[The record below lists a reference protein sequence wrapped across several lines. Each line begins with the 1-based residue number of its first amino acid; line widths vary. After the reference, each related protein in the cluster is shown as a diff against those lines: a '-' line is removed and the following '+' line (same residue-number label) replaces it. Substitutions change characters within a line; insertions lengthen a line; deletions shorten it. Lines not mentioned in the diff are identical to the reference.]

1 METASSDCGATR
13 WSWGWEL
20 PYFVPHSTCLLLRR
34 FVFRMAEASAKR
46 GTGDEPQP
54 PSFARTFSSKE
65 RRLGTRQALH
75 YLNAWNGLKK
85 ENKSNQ
91 PKWTP
96 ICNRPGG
103 FYIFTG
109 FSEKVSP
116 EWLIFRWL
124 FFLSWLSPIK
134 AKRGGRPYIS
144 TCMKPLKASY
154 IFLKREL

>member
-1 METASSDCGATR
+1 METASSDCGARR

-34 FVFRMAEASAKR
+34 FVSLMAEASAKR

-85 ENKSNQ
+85 KTNQ
-91 PKWTP
+91 T
-96 ICNRPGG
+96 NRGKHPSVTGPVESISSPGSRRKCQRNDL
-103 FYIFTG
+103 
-109 FSEKVSP
+109 FSAGCSSLV
-116 EWLIFRWL
+116 R
-124 FFLSWLSPIK
+124 LSPIK

-144 TCMKPLKASY
+144 SGMKPLKSFY
-154 IFLKREL
+154 ILLKREL